1 MQQPNTPI
9 ARDGTLADSFGLD
22 LWRLAHELY
31 KYKWLVAGGVVAACA
46 IAYFWTLRQP
56 RIFEADCTIA
66 YDPTPTRP
74 LGRDID
80 DMSAPMQYWS
90 AREYYATQN
99 EIIRSRIVAEK
110 AVRKLGL
117 QHFAGPTSDA
127 SRASN
132 PAAEAPNLTHAAMKL
147 KQQLSIAQDR
157 DTRIVH
163 IKIRD
168 RNAERAMILANAVA
182 DAYIEKTMEDR
193 LGSTT
198 GALEWLGGQLDSL
211 KQDLERSELSLHD
224 FVKEE
229 ANLSMPF
236 EEQQSLVSE
245 EIHTYN
251 KELNEAR
258 VTRIG
263 LEARLDE
270 LEKID
275 PSDPATLDARIL
287 AASPTLTAVREK
299 LLDRATERARLATRY
314 GDQHPQI
321 RELDVELTRLGAQ
334 IRGEVDGMLAGARSQ
349 LREAR
354 RIETGLRTLLDRSNK
369 DGLDLNLKEITHRR
383 LQRERDNSARLYG
396 AILERTAETDLAHAL
411 QVTFVRIV
419 DRALL
424 PTFSV
429 YPVMRTNL
437 TIGAVIG
444 LLFGIGVSLL
454 LSQLDRTIRSVEDA
468 EALGI
473 TILGIM
479 PKIETG
485 VSLGGSYYS
494 RKRTR
499 QKAAAVVENRDIVVH
514 THPKSSVA
522 ECCRTIRTNLTF
534 MAADHPHRAIVVTS
548 PNPREGK
555 TTVTLSL
562 AISLAQSGK
571 RVVVVDTDLRRPR
584 IHKALDRTNAH
595 GVTTILVGAQ
605 SVRDAVQAT
614 GIPGLD
620 LLASGPIPP
629 NPSELLHTTQ
639 FGDLIRD
646 LTSLYDHVLFD
657 SPPLTVV
664 TDAAVLAPQVD
675 GTILVVHAQKTTRDA
690 LRSALRQL
698 QDVSAHITGG
708 VMNDVDLSSKRY
720 GYRYGPGTYYYN
732 YGAYYVTE
740 DGQRKPEA
748 PAAEA

>member
-1 MQQPNTPI
+1 MSQPTTPI
-9 ARDGTLADSFGLD
+9 SREGALAESLGLD

-31 KYKWLVAGGVVAACA
+31 KYKWLVIGAVVAASA
-46 IAYFWTLRQP
+46 ITYFWTLRQP
-56 RIFEADCTIA
+56 RIYEADCTIA
-66 YDPTPTRP
+66 YEPSPPRT
-74 LGRDID
+74 LGREID
-80 DMSAPMQYWS
+80 DITAPMQYWS

-99 EIIRSRIVAEK
+99 EIIRSRAVAEK

-117 QHFAGPTSDA
+117 QHFGSAPEAGGSGA
-127 SRASN
+127 GA
-132 PAAEAPNLTHAAMKL
+132 NLTNAAL
-147 KQQLSIAQDR
+147 RVKQQLSVAQDR

-163 IKIRD
+163 VRIRD
-168 RNAERAMILANAVA
+168 RNAERAMTLANAVA
-182 DAYIEKTMEDR
+182 DAYIEKTTEDR

-198 GALEWLGGQLDSL
+198 NALEWLGGQLDSL
-211 KQDLERSELSLHD
+211 RKDLERSELSLHD

-236 EEQQSLVSE
+236 EEQQSLISE
-245 EIHTYN
+245 EIHSYN
-251 KELNEAR
+251 KELNTAH
-258 VTRIG
+258 VTRLG
-263 LEARLDE
+263 LEARLEE

-275 PSDPATLDARIL
+275 PSDPATLDGRVL
-287 AASPTLTAVREK
+287 AASPTLNSARERF
-299 LLDRATERARLATRY
+299 LDRSNERARLTTRY

-321 RELDVELTRLGAQ
+321 RELDVDLTRLSAQ

-349 LREAR
+349 LREAK
-354 RIETGLRTLLDRSNK
+354 RIEGGIRALLDQANRT
-369 DGLDLNLKEITHRR
+369 GLDLNLKEITHRR

-411 QVTFVRIV
+411 QVTLVRVV
-419 DRALL
+419 DRALV

-444 LLFGIGVSLL
+444 LLAGIGLALL
-454 LSQLDRTIRSVEDA
+454 LSQLDKTIRSIEDA
-468 EALGI
+468 EQLGI

-485 VSLGGSYYS
+485 VVLGGSYYS
-494 RKRTR
+494 RKRSR
-499 QKAAAVVENRDIVVH
+499 EAAAIVENPDLVVH

-534 MAADHPHRAIVVTS
+534 MAADHPQRALVVTS

-562 AISLAQSGK
+562 AISLTQSGK
-571 RVVVVDTDLRRPR
+571 RVIVVDTDLRRPR
-584 IHKALDRTNAH
+584 VHKALSRTNAV
-595 GVTTILVGAQ
+595 GVTSVLVGAQ
-605 SVRDAVQAT
+605 SVREAIQSTDV
-614 GIPGLD
+614 PGLD
-620 LLASGPIPP
+620 ILASGPIPP
-629 NPSELLHTTQ
+629 NPSELLHTAQ
-639 FGDLIRD
+639 FGDLIRE
-646 LTSLYDHVLFD
+646 LTRMYDHVLFD

-675 GTILVVHAQKTTRDA
+675 GTILVVHAQKTTHDA
-690 LRSALRQL
+690 VRSALRQL
-698 QDVSAHITGG
+698 QDVSAHVTGG
-708 VMNDVDLSSKRY
+708 VMNDIDLSAKRY

-740 DGQRKPEA
+740 DGKRKPEA

>member
-1 MQQPNTPI
+1 MQQPTTPI

-31 KYKWLVAGGVVAACA
+31 KYKWLVAGAIVAACA
-46 IAYFWTLRQP
+46 VAYFWTLRQP

-66 YDPTPTRP
+66 YEPSPARP

-117 QHFAGPTSDA
+117 QHFGRAASASAAGA
-127 SRASN
+127 
-132 PAAEAPNLTHAAMKL
+132 APNLTHAAMAL
-147 KQQLSIAQDR
+147 KQQLSVAQDR

-163 IKIRD
+163 VKIRD

-182 DAYIEKTMEDR
+182 DAYIEKTTEDR

-198 GALEWLGGQLDSL
+198 NALEWLGGQLDGL

-245 EIHTYN
+245 EIHAYN

-258 VTRIG
+258 VTRLG
-263 LEARLDE
+263 LEARLEE

-275 PSDPATLDARIL
+275 PSDPATLDARVL
-287 AASPTLTAVREK
+287 AASATLTAVREK

-354 RIETGLRTLLDRSNK
+354 RIETGLRTLLDQANRT
-369 DGLDLNLKEITHRR
+369 GLDLNLKEITHRR

-396 AILERTAETDLAHAL
+396 TILERTAETDLAHAL
-411 QVTFVRIV
+411 QVTFVRVV
-419 DRALL
+419 DRALV

-444 LLFGIGVSLL
+444 LLFGIGVALL
-454 LSQLDRTIRSVEDA
+454 LSQLDKTIRSVEDA

-485 VSLGGSYYS
+485 VPLGGSYYS
-494 RKRTR
+494 RKRAR
-499 QKAAAVVENRDIVVH
+499 QTAAVVENRDLVVH

-571 RVVVVDTDLRRPR
+571 RVIVVDTDLRRPR
-584 IHKALDRTNAH
+584 IHKALDRTNAS
-595 GVTTILVGAQ
+595 GVTTVLVGAQ

-614 GIPGLD
+614 GVPGLD

-639 FGDLIRD
+639 FGDLIRE
-646 LTSLYDHVLFD
+646 LTRLYDHVLFD

-675 GTILVVHAQKTTRDA
+675 GTVLVVHAQKTTRDA

-708 VMNDVDLSSKRY
+708 VMNDVDLASKRY

>member
-1 MQQPNTPI
+1 MQQPSTPI

-31 KYKWLVAGGVVAACA
+31 KYKWLVAGAVVAASA

-66 YDPTPTRP
+66 YDPTPSRP
-74 LGRDID
+74 LGREID

-110 AVRKLGL
+110 ALRKLGL
-117 QHFAGPTSDA
+117 QHVGPQA
-127 SRASN
+127 SGSSSATGTT
-132 PAAEAPNLTHAAMKL
+132 ATTPNLTRAAMAL
-147 KQQLSIAQDR
+147 RHQMAIVQDK

-163 IKIRD
+163 VKIRD

-198 GALEWLGGQLDSL
+198 SALEWLGGQLDTL

-224 FVKEE
+224 FVKDE

-251 KELNEAR
+251 KQLDDAR
-258 VTRIG
+258 VTRLG
-263 LEARLDE
+263 LEARLEE

-275 PSDPATLDARIL
+275 PSDPATLDARVL
-287 AASPTLTAVREK
+287 AASPTLTAAREK
-299 LLDRATERARLATRY
+299 LLERATERARLATRY

-354 RIETGLRTLLDRSNK
+354 RIETGLRTLLDQANK
-369 DGLDLNLKEITHRR
+369 TGLDLNLKEITHRR

-396 AILERTAETDLAHAL
+396 TILERTAETDLAHAL

-437 TIGAVIG
+437 TIGAAIG
-444 LLFGIGVSLL
+444 LLLGIGFSLL
-454 LSQLDRTIRSVEDA
+454 LSQLDKTIRSVEDA

-485 VSLGGSYYS
+485 VPLGGSYYS
-494 RKRTR
+494 RKRAR
-499 QKAAAVVENRDIVVH
+499 QAAAVVENRDIVVH

-534 MAADHPHRAIVVTS
+534 MAADRPHRAIVVTS

-584 IHKALDRTNAH
+584 IHKALDRTNAS

-605 SVRDAVQAT
+605 SVRDAIQAT

-639 FGDLIRD
+639 FGDLIQE
-646 LTSLYDHVLFD
+646 LTRLYDHVLFD

-698 QDVSAHITGG
+698 QDVNAHITGG
-708 VMNDVDLSSKRY
+708 VMNDVDISSNRY

-732 YGAYYVTE
+732 YSSYYVTE